1 MQEPRIVK
9 RSVSVGFVLCLC
21 SFLNHVVALMM
32 LLLTLA
38 TGSSTRLVSENP
50 VSRVAGHFSTRLVPK
65 IVQQCIFPEV
75 ARRLHLART
84 ERVPIEVD
92 LMSKAML
99 DSIDKQQ
106 GFASQIVLG
115 PKNGKQLMGNAHL
128 SAGIGPGRPK
138 SQERNSLHGDEQ
150 RIADSRCFR

>member
-1 MQEPRIVK
+1 MAAFTELLGDDDPDGEPLGHAGGMQEPRIVK
-9 RSVSVGFVLCLC
+9 RSVNVGFVLCLC
-21 SFLNHVVALMM
+21 SFLNHVVALVM
-32 LLLTLA
+32 LLLPLA

-99 DSIDKQQ
+99 DSIGKQR
-106 GFASQIVLG
+106 LTNRPG
-115 PKNGKQLMGNAHL
+115 PKQKWEAVNG
-128 SAGIGPGRPK
+128 
-138 SQERNSLHGDEQ
+138 
-150 RIADSRCFR
+150 